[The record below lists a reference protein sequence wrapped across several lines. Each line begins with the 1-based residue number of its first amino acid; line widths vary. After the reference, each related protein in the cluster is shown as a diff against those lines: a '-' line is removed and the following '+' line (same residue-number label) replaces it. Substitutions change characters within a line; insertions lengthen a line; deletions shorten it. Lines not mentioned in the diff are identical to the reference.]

1 MNSINSAQMLLLLL
15 FPDFE
20 LKKMPNM
27 ILLTRV
33 LEDKSKQQVMIN
45 QDNFKEFK
53 EIITQ
58 MFCLDSMKKNQ
69 YNPANKKAEQIA
81 KKLEDRRKKLSKKN
95 GEQGKQIS
103 ILFRYVS
110 ILAIG
115 NHHTIPQLMGY
126 TVYQLF
132 NEFERFERKISY
144 DAWYSA
150 KLAGAEGLED
160 VDNWLSES
168 EETVQIKPQSNKI
181 VY

>member
-1 MNSINSAQMLLLLL
+1 
-15 FPDFE
+15 
-20 LKKMPNM
+20 
-27 ILLTRV
+27 
-33 LEDKSKQQVMIN
+33 
-45 QDNFKEFK
+45 
-53 EIITQ
+53 
-58 MFCLDSMKKNQ
+58 
-69 YNPANKKAEQIA
+69 
-81 KKLEDRRKKLSKKN
+81 
-95 GEQGKQIS
+95 
-103 ILFRYVS
+103 
-110 ILAIG
+110 
-115 NHHTIPQLMGY
+115 MGY